1 MGATRVSLC
10 EVYLQ
15 HSRYHLGVAALSHVA
30 ALLALWLCSVMLLVK
45 VVLSAL
51 VVVHGHHYYRRFIAR
66 THPLSISAVRLLD
79 EEWRVRLGARW
90 FRAWPEGEAVVT
102 ATLISFRLSIEN
114 QRRPSWLILFPDS
127 ADPDQLHAFRLR
139 LLLESATL
147 FGRESE

>member
-1 MGATRVSLC
+1 
-10 EVYLQ
+10 
-15 HSRYHLGVAALSHVA
+15 
-30 ALLALWLCSVMLLVK
+30 MLLVK

-51 VVVHGHHYYRRFIAR
+51 VVVHGHRYYQRFIAR

-79 EEWRVRLGARW
+79 DQWRVRIGESW
-90 FRAWPEGEAVVT
+90 FRAWPEGEALVT

-139 LLLESATL
+139 LLLESTTL
-147 FGRESE
+147 FGPSRESE

>member
-1 MGATRVSLC
+1 MGATRASLC

-15 HSRYHLGVAALSHVA
+15 HSRYHLGVAALSHGA
-30 ALLALWLCSVMLLVK
+30 AMLALWLCCIMLFFKL
-45 VVLSAL
+45 VLSAL
-51 VVVHGHHYYRRFIAR
+51 VVIHGHRYYRRFLAR

-79 EEWRVRLGARW
+79 DEWRVRLGTRW
-90 FRAWPEGEAVVT
+90 FRAWPEGEAMVT

-147 FGRESE
+147 FGQESE

>member
-1 MGATRVSLC
+1 M
-10 EVYLQ
+10 
-15 HSRYHLGVAALSHVA
+15 SHGA
-30 ALLALWLCSVMLLVK
+30 ALLALWLCCIVLFFK

-51 VVVHGHHYYRRFIAR
+51 VVIHGHRYYRRFIAR

-79 EEWRVRLGARW
+79 DEWRVRLGARW

-102 ATLISFRLSIEN
+102 ATLISFRLRIED
-114 QRRPSWLILFPDS
+114 QRRPLWLILFPDS
-127 ADPDQLHAFRLR
+127 ADPGQLHAFRLR